1 MKPNFYHLQKLFAL
15 RRPLNQIPW
24 TPSSSSSS
32 ILHRFC
38 GSSIPAPIESAV
50 KTLDDEA
57 LCGGGTTIYKGAQK
71 DEWIITLAKFAVNN
85 RNENQNVNLQF
96 VRVVG
101 ASHTGASSLL
111 YHITLEATD
120 AKKQKIFHTVVWLQL
135 WRNFM
140 ELLVWKPVAEA
151 LSAVGVK
158 RGDLKLHEAVMFHMN
173 QRGKD
178 IVPNLNMHPFSVWNV
193 S

>member
-1 MKPNFYHLQKLFAL
+1 MPTLGCRVKPNFYHLQNLFAL

-38 GSSIPAPIESAV
+38 GSSIPAPIESVV

-57 LCGGGTTIYKGAQK
+57 LCGGGTSIYKGAQK

-85 RNENQNVNLQF
+85 RNEN
-96 VRVVG
+96 
-101 ASHTGASSLL
+101 
-111 YHITLEATD
+111 
-120 AKKQKIFHTVVWLQL
+120 QL

-158 RGDLKLHEAVMFHMN
+158 RGDLKLHEAVMFYMN
-173 QRGKD
+173 QTEKGIYR
-178 IVPNLNMHPFSVWNV
+178 I
-193 S
+193 